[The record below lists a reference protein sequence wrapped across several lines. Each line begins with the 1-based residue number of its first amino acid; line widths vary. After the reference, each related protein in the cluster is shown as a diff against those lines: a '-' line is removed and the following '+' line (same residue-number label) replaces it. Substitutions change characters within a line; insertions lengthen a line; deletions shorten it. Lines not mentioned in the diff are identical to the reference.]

1 MLEADSATREEDIA
15 RACEVLEG
23 VVGAPV
29 RSVSFHLPVKE
40 LVRGPLHVAGRV
52 SGYAEDLFRWYLSDS
67 RARWREGEPV
77 ASLERPRSHVLQILV
92 HPVWWGETSERPEIR
107 LRSFLEE
114 LAAEKNVPYGPL
126 RDRMGDHI
134 LYRAPDPSR

>member
-1 MLEADSATREEDIA
+1 IGLHYDIVARGMLEADSATREEDIA

-52 SGYAEDLFRWYLSDS
+52 SGYAEDLFRWYLSD
-67 RARWREGEPV
+67 
-77 ASLERPRSHVLQILV
+77 
-92 HPVWWGETSERPEIR
+92 
-107 LRSFLEE
+107 
-114 LAAEKNVPYGPL
+114 
-126 RDRMGDHI
+126 
-134 LYRAPDPSR
+134 